1 MHQQARKANQIMK
14 VTLHGSI
21 ATFPLFAMEKN
32 MLQDS
37 YKPDGLRPSI
47 QEAYRLGDNVCP

>member
-1 MHQQARKANQIMK
+1 MK